1 MEVEF
6 ASIEEKWQKKW
17 DKAKLFEVSEK
28 SKKEKFYLLEMFP
41 YPSGDGLH
49 MGHALNY
56 TIGDVLARYKIMNG
70 FNVLHPMGYDALG
83 LPAENAAIKAG
94 THPQD
99 YTNMAIKNYIRQQKS
114 LGVTYNWDRIVN
126 TADPSYYKWDQ
137 WIFLKMFEKGLVY
150 QKESTVNW
158 CPKCD
163 TVLANEQVHDGK
175 CWIHDDTEVS
185 LKSLKQW
192 FLKITDYAEE
202 LYDEIDNLDG
212 WPQRTK
218 TMQKNWIKKKEW
230 IDIDYK
236 LENSKETITVS
247 TTRPDTN
254 FGATFIVMAPEH
266 PLLSKDSGLVP
277 EENRKAIDD
286 YIKEAKLKTSEE
298 RIEDGR
304 KKTGVFTGFYCINP
318 LTEKK
323 MPIWVTDFVLMDV
336 GTGVVVG
343 VPGHDKR
350 DFEFAKQFDLPVVR
364 VVVGSDGDKS
374 EITKLSQVQEDEGV
388 MINSGFLDGMD
399 IHAATQKI
407 MDYLE
412 KKKWG
417 KRTLRYRLRDWGI
430 SRQRYWGTPIPMVHC
445 EKCGAVPVAEKDLPI
460 ALPKDVK
467 FGKGNPLETN
477 EKWIKTKCPKCG
489 GKGRRE
495 TDTMDTFVN
504 SSWYQFRYADPNN
517 DKEIFDKKK
526 VAYWCPV
533 DQYIGGSEHACM
545 HLIYFRFY
553 TKFLADIGLVKFR
566 EPAKKLFHQGML
578 AGEGGVKMSKSKGNV
593 VNPETVSKKYG
604 IDASRLFLLSLA
616 APDKP
621 RDWNEKGIQGSMR
634 IIQRIMDYFEN
645 AKFGKDSPQIQSK
658 INKTIR
664 DVSSEIEEFK
674 YNTSIIKI
682 RQLFE
687 YFENEIISKD
697 TAEKF
702 LKIITPFCPHIT
714 EELWEKI
721 GNKEFISSADWPKYN
736 EKLIDESLEK
746 IEEVVS
752 NVRLDILK
760 IKELAK
766 LDNVSKVKMFV
777 SPDWKWDALA
787 MIKKACEGKPDF
799 GLAMK
804 TLMANKEMR
813 AHGKE
818 VQPFLKAV
826 MNRFGELQNLE
837 KFDEVS
843 VLAEAKSA
851 LAKEFGEIEIIKA
864 EGSNEAKA
872 KNAFPGK
879 PALLVE

>member
-6 ASIEEKWQKKW
+6 AKIEEKWQKKW
-17 DKAKLFEVSEK
+17 DKAKLFEVSEN
-28 SKKEKFYLLEMFP
+28 SKKKKFYLLEMFP
-41 YPSGDGLH
+41 YPSGSGLH

-56 TIGDVLARYKIMNG
+56 AIGDVLARYKIMNG

-83 LPAENAAIKAG
+83 LPAENAAILAG
-94 THPQD
+94 EHPQD
-99 YTNMAIKNYIRQQKS
+99 YTDNSIKNFTKQFKS
-114 LGVTYNWDRIVN
+114 LGLTYDWTRVVN

-150 QKESTVNW
+150 QNESAVNW

-163 TVLANEQVHDGK
+163 TVLANEQVQNGM
-175 CWIHDDTEVS
+175 CWRHDDTEVEI
-185 LKSLKQW
+185 KSLKQW
-192 FLKITDYAEE
+192 FLKITDYAGEI
-202 LYDEIDNLDG
+202 YDEIDNLDD
-212 WPQRTK
+212 WPSKTK
-218 TMQKNWIKKKEW
+218 AMQKNWIKKKKW
-230 IDIDYK
+230 IDIDYELDGAEEK
-236 LENSKETITVS
+236 ITVS

-254 FGATFIVMAPEH
+254 FGATFVVMAPEH
-266 PLLSKDSGLVP
+266 PLLSEERGLVP
-277 EENRKAIDD
+277 KEQRQAVSKYIAKA
-286 YIKEAKLKTSEE
+286 KEKTSEE
-298 RIEDGR
+298 RIEEGR
-304 KKTGVFTGFYCINP
+304 KKTGVFSGLYCVNP

-323 MPIWVTDFVLMDV
+323 MPIWITDFVLMDV

-343 VPGHDKR
+343 VPGHDIR
-350 DFEFAKQFDLPVVR
+350 DFEFAKEFGIPVVR

-374 EITKLSQVQEDEGV
+374 EITKTSQVQEEEGT
-388 MINSGFLDGMD
+388 MINSGFLDGMN
-399 IHAATQKI
+399 IHDATTKI

-412 KKKWG
+412 EKGWG
-417 KRTLRYRLRDWGI
+417 RRTTRFRLRDWGI
-430 SRQRYWGTPIPMVHC
+430 SRQRYWGTPIPMIHC
-445 EKCGAVPVAEKDLPI
+445 VQCGAVPVKESDLPI

-477 EKWIKTKCPKCG
+477 EKWIKTTCPKCG

-504 SSWYQFRYADPNN
+504 SSWYFLRYTDAQN
-517 DKEIFDKKK
+517 DKNIFDSTK
-526 VAYWCPV
+526 ANYWAPV
-533 DQYIGGSEHACM
+533 DQYIGGVEHACM

-553 TKFLADIGLVKFR
+553 TKFLADLGLINFR

-578 AGEGGVKMSKSKGNV
+578 GGEGGIKMSKSKGNV
-593 VNPETVSKKYG
+593 VVPEVVSEKYG
-604 IDASRLFLLSLA
+604 IDTARLFLLSLA

-621 RDWNEKGIQGSMR
+621 RDWSEKGIQGSLR
-634 IIQRIMDYFEN
+634 IIERIMDYFEN
-645 AKFGKDSPQIQSK
+645 FKEGKDSPQIKSK
-658 INKTIR
+658 LNKTIR

-674 YNTSIIKI
+674 YNSSIIKI
-682 RQLFE
+682 RKLFE
-687 YFENEIISKD
+687 YFENETTSKD

-702 LKIITPFCPHIT
+702 LKILSPFCPHIA

-721 GNKEFISSADWPKYN
+721 GNKEFISNADWPKYN

-766 LDNVSKVKMFV
+766 LEKVSKVKMFV
-777 SPDWKWDALA
+777 SPDWKWAALA
-787 MIKKACEGKPDF
+787 MIKDACKAKPDF

-804 TLMANKEMR
+804 TLMANDEMKK
-813 AHGKE
+813 HGKE

-826 MNRFGELQNLE
+826 MNRFGELQDLE

-843 VLAEAKSA
+843 VLGEAKIA
-851 LAKEFGEIEIIKA
+851 LAKEFGEIEIVKA
-864 EGSNEAKA
+864 ASSNEAKA
-872 KNAFPGK
+872 RNAFPGK